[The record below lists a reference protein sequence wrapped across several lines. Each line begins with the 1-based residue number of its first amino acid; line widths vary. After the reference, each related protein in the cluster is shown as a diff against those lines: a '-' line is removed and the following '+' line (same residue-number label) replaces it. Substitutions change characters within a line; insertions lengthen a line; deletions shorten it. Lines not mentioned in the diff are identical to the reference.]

1 MQSWWAQISNL
12 KIRKNDLY
20 IHGWKWNDWRN
31 DELFSVIIN
40 IWIID
45 IHPMYMQWIDFNFYI
60 QIIFLRKRN
69 NIGVHV
75 EANHSARNGTHW
87 TSWIAETTHR
97 PWIVG
102 GSENSTSLH
111 AVLQDSRWPTLSTSG
126 MTLACAGTS
135 NCIQMQLFSR
145 IPHSLS
151 ACPSLSRTSPTN
163 DPFYQSH
170 IIATKPNH
178 NYINLKQNSKFKI

>member
-1 MQSWWAQISNL
+1 M
-12 KIRKNDLY
+12 
-20 IHGWKWNDWRN
+20 
-31 DELFSVIIN
+31 
-40 IWIID
+40 
-45 IHPMYMQWIDFNFYI
+45 DFNFYI
-60 QIIFLRKRN
+60 RIIFLRKRN

-87 TSWIAETTHR
+87 TSRIAETTHR

-151 ACPSLSRTSPTN
+151 ACPPLSPASFKRERSILP
-163 DPFYQSH
+163 
-170 IIATKPNH
+170 IAYYCNEA
-178 NYINLKQNSKFKI
+178 

>member
-1 MQSWWAQISNL
+1 MVPTYTRLKRLTKWLISKL
-12 KIRKNDLY
+12 LPI
-20 IHGWKWNDWRN
+20 
-31 DELFSVIIN
+31 FIN

-45 IHPMYMQWIDFNFYI
+45 VYRISNEYLMNFNLHI
-60 QIIFLRKRN
+60 RTIFLWKRN
-69 NIGVHV
+69 SIGVHV
-75 EANHSARNGTHW
+75 EVNHSARNGTHW
-87 TSWIAETTHR
+87 TPWIVETTHR
-97 PWIVG
+97 PWIVD

-151 ACPSLSRTSPTN
+151 ACPPLSLYLTS
-163 DPFYQSH
+163 
-170 IIATKPNH
+170 
-178 NYINLKQNSKFKI
+178 FKRERSILSIVCCYNEA